1 MDKKKRLILK
11 TYRKID
17 KVAKNGKEAI
27 FDYKKLIDDIVLN
40 GEYQYLNEAMFKYYN
55 IDISTFDDIDSMKNN
70 TFDIIRFNTK
80 STYEEKVKTFLQLQ
94 GVYQVGRSVYLND
107 NTYIG
112 DSYQEG
118 DDYLIRTSDN
128 IIETL
133 ETLESD
139 LETYKSSIL
148 KLIELYGN

>member
-1 MDKKKRLILK
+1 MDRKRRLILK

-17 KVAKNGKEAI
+17 KIAKGGKEAI

-40 GEYQYLNEAMFKYYN
+40 GEYQYLNEVMFKYYN
-55 IDISTFDDIDSMKNN
+55 IDISTFEDIDSMKNN
-70 TFDIIRFNTK
+70 TFDTIRFNTK
-80 STYEEKVKTFLQLQ
+80 STYEEKVKTFLQLY

-118 DDYLIRTSDN
+118 DDYLVRTPND
-128 IIETL
+128 IIETIVIL
-133 ETLESD
+133 ETE

-148 KLIELYGN
+148 KLIEFYEN